1 MPCPSSLSFKLEE
14 PILVGHS
21 DGASI
26 ALIHAGA
33 GHAVR
38 GVVAMAPHVFIEPV
52 CLSSIREATEA
63 FENTDLAQ
71 KLGRYHRDARKT
83 FYGWADVWLDPDF
96 KGWDI
101 RADYLP
107 GRALAGARDPGARRR
122 VRHDGAARR
131 DRAPRERPVRA
142 PQARELRA
150 CSLQG
155 PARDGA
161 NGNEAI
167 HPPDSCVKN
176 DATVIGLISF
186 AHGMSHFY
194 QLLLAPLFPFIKDE
208 LGVSY
213 AALGFLVAL
222 FYTLSGCSSRSPGSW
237 WTATARA
244 ACCWAGVSFF
254 VASTLVMGFSTNYA
268 MLALGAA
275 LGGIGNSVFHPA
287 DFAIL
292 NARVSSARLGYAF
305 SAHGVVGYV
314 GYAVAPMFSVAIG
327 AAFGWQ
333 AALLAGAALGVA
345 LLALLL
351 FNSRHLE
358 IEAQP
363 RKASIKTEASVLFSA
378 PVVLCFVYFTVFAA
392 GLAGLQSFG
401 VSAMVE
407 QYRIAATAPRAR

>member
-1 MPCPSSLSFKLEE
+1 
-14 PILVGHS
+14 
-21 DGASI
+21 
-26 ALIHAGA
+26 
-33 GHAVR
+33 
-38 GVVAMAPHVFIEPV
+38 
-52 CLSSIREATEA
+52 
-63 FENTDLAQ
+63 
-71 KLGRYHRDARKT
+71 
-83 FYGWADVWLDPDF
+83 
-96 KGWDI
+96 
-101 RADYLP
+101 
-107 GRALAGARDPGARRR
+107 
-122 VRHDGAARR
+122 
-131 DRAPRERPVRA
+131 
-142 PQARELRA
+142 
-150 CSLQG
+150 
-155 PARDGA
+155 
-161 NGNEAI
+161 
-167 HPPDSCVKN
+167 VKN

-222 FYTLSGCSSRSPGSW
+222 FYTLSGLLQPLAGFVVDRYGARSVLLG
-237 WTATARA
+237 
-244 ACCWAGVSFF
+244 GVSFF

-314 GYAVAPMFSVAIG
+314 GYAVAPMFGVAIG

-333 AALLAGAALGVA
+333 AALLTGAALGVA

-351 FNSRHLE
+351 FNSKHLE

-363 RKASIKTEASVLFSA
+363 KKASIKTEASVLFSA
-378 PVVLCFVYFTVFAA
+378 PIVLCFVYFTVFAA

-407 QYRIAATAPRAR
+407 QYRIAATAASSALTAYLVSAALGILAGGFVAARTTRHDHVAAAGMAVSAFAILAIAMNLVPGAALAAALAISGFASGVVAPSRDLIVRASTPPGAAGRVFGFVYSGLDVGAFATPVFYGWMLDHGMPHAVFYTIFAFLFAAMLTVLLIRVANPLSVQHPQ